1 MQAICVIPHQAGSVL
16 ITRTVPVSGFGEAIA
31 RRPDDIKTTVQ
42 FAEFG
47 T

>member
-1 MQAICVIPHQAGSVL
+1 MQAICVIPHQAGSVH
-16 ITRTVPVSGFGEAIA
+16 ITRTVLVSGFGEAIA